1 MKEHRVVSGRRVT
14 GWSALG
20 KLGRRGTGRLGG
32 PQGGLGAAQ
41 GAGLSPPLCSAP
53 VSTRRLGCT
62 LSRFT
67 QTDWLLLTLIQTLSW
82 LLLPSFVSDGLSFV
96 APLGSPSELITRM
109 VPRLLLPP
117 LV

>member
-1 MKEHRVVSGRRVT
+1 MCNGLERSRQAGEAGDWPSGRT
-14 GWSALG
+14 S
-20 KLGRRGTGRLGG
+20 
-32 PQGGLGAAQ
+32 GGLGAAQ

-67 QTDWLLLTLIQTLSW
+67 QTDWLLLTLIQTLLW
-82 LLLPSFVSDGLSFV
+82 LLLPSFVRDGLSFV
-96 APLGSPSELITRM
+96 APLGSPSELIARM